1 MGCAH
6 ILRFIGTAI
15 HELIG
20 HGTGKLLTET
30 AAGNFNFDHK
40 NPPISPVTSRPV
52 QTWYKPGE
60 TWNSVFGKLAPTVE
74 ECRAFLVANYLAD
87 NRNILALFGYDE
99 NSTPTAD
106 DREWLDIMTAKVFP
120 RLTSISHIL
129 YIRPDWSGGPSCT
142 S

>member
-20 HGTGKLLTET
+20 HGSGKLLTET
-30 AAGNFNFDHK
+30 APGNFNFDHN
-40 NPPISPVTSRPV
+40 NPPISPVTGQSV
-52 QTWYKPGE
+52 KTWYGPGE

-87 NRNILALFGYDE
+87 NREILALFGYDQ

-106 DREWLDIMTAKVFP
+106 DREWLDIMTAGVFP
-120 RLTSISHIL
+120 LLMSISHIL
-129 YIRPDWSGGPSCT
+129 HICQHWSGGSPCT